1 MEDSIFTTIRKK
13 IGRLFGREETAA
25 DQEIPEAEALE
36 EIPEAEAPEESPQA
50 PEENAGSVSLDN
62 VPPADPPESRYT
74 EEYVQFLEET
84 DGGLPQTDKVLDE
97 AKGQESESADAPEG
111 EEPEELEDVWCEEAE
126 EAADLWP
133 EEAEDLQRE
142 EADDFWPEDP
152 EEKKE

>member
-1 MEDSIFTTIRKK
+1 MEDSIFTKIRKK

-36 EIPEAEAPEESPQA
+36 EIPEAQA
-50 PEENAGSVSLDN
+50 PEENAGSVSLDD
-62 VPPADPPESRYT
+62 VPPAEPIESRYT

-84 DGGLPQTDKVLDE
+84 DGGLSQTEKAQEE
-97 AKGQESESADAPEG
+97 AEG
-111 EEPEELEDVWCEEAE
+111 EEPESGSPAEDAEPVEAQPEEPEDVWCEGAE
-126 EAADLWP
+126 EAEDFWP

-142 EADDFWPEDP
+142 EADDFLPEDL

>member
-1 MEDSIFTTIRKK
+1 MGDSIFTKIRKK

-25 DQEIPEAEALE
+25 EQEIPEVQTLE
-36 EIPEAEAPEESPQA
+36 EAPQTAAEI
-50 PEENAGSVSLDN
+50 AGDLSLDD
-62 VPPADPPESRYT
+62 VPPAEPPESRYT

-84 DGGLPQTDKVLDE
+84 DGGLPQTDKVPDE

-111 EEPEELEDVWCEEAE
+111 EEPEEPEDVWCEEAE

-133 EEAEDLQRE
+133 EEAKDLQRE

>member
-1 MEDSIFTTIRKK
+1 MGDSIFTKIRKK

-25 DQEIPEAEALE
+25 EQEIPEVQTLE
-36 EIPEAEAPEESPQA
+36 EAPQTAAEI
-50 PEENAGSVSLDN
+50 AGDLSLDD
-62 VPPADPPESRYT
+62 VPPAEPPESRYT

-84 DGGLPQTDKVLDE
+84 DGGLPQTDKVPDE

-111 EEPEELEDVWCEEAE
+111 EEPEDVWCEEAE